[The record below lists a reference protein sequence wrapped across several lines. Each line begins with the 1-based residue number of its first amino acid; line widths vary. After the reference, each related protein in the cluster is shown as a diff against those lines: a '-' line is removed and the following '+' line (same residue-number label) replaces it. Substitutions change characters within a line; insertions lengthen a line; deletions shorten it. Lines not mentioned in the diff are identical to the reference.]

1 LGVHA
6 PIGWQD
12 NCQVERQRDTNP
24 RPQATTDLAQQ
35 ATVTPRLRQYFPE
48 TLLWQPS
55 VETDPNG
62 RARISW
68 KFADNLTTWKIS
80 LIASTLDGRLA
91 TVDKE
96 VKSFQPF
103 FVEHDPPKVLTLGDR
118 ISLPVV
124 IRNYTEKP
132 ERVKVEMPAADW
144 FQSSSMAIQ
153 EASLSPGGNTKLI
166 FPFEAIATTSLGKQR
181 VIASGPNVA
190 DAIERSVT
198 VHPDGAEL
206 THTDGRIV
214 SGNARWQFD
223 IPEEAISSSV
233 HTDLKIYPDLLSQV
247 TESLEGMLERPWG
260 CGEQTISSTYPSV
273 LLLKFEQQSKRS
285 LGPLHDRAVRY
296 VGLGYTRLL
305 SYLDDSGGFTYW
317 GRGEPDLA
325 LTAYAVRFLHDA
337 SEFAPVDPNI
347 LDRARQWLFRQQKSD
362 GSWMERHWYAS
373 SPVEDAIL
381 TSYIGHILAETQPSD
396 PKEKNADVEKSA
408 IRRALDTV
416 AVATNNFTDPYLFAS
431 YGLAEISAG
440 QPKRADGV
448 LEKLRTAAQSERG
461 GSHWEL
467 QTNTPFYGWGHAG
480 SVETTALA
488 AQFLDR
494 ANHSEDRALVN
505 RGLEFLIEQKDRY
518 GAWYSTQTTVNVIDA
533 LLLLAS
539 RETAGTALPL
549 RIAVNGSP
557 QALRTSQALF
567 LGPQLLDLSS
577 LTHKGTNTIEISG
590 GNGTL
595 SSAQTVTEYYVP
607 WTSPLAVPKS
617 GPLKLNVSCDRTR
630 LEVGAK
636 VTCSVLTERIGSA
649 GHGMMI
655 AEIGI
660 PPGVDVDRE
669 GLQKQMSGNGWDL
682 SSFDVLPD
690 RIVAYVWPR
699 AGGTKFSL
707 SFTPRMAVEAQAAP
721 HTLFDYYNP
730 DASVTV
736 APDRFT
742 VLEPALAAAR

>member
-1 LGVHA
+1 
-6 PIGWQD
+6 
-12 NCQVERQRDTNP
+12 
-24 RPQATTDLAQQ
+24 
-35 ATVTPRLRQYFPE
+35 
-48 TLLWQPS
+48 
-55 VETDPNG
+55 
-62 RARISW
+62 
-68 KFADNLTTWKIS
+68 
-80 LIASTLDGRLA
+80 
-91 TVDKE
+91 
-96 VKSFQPF
+96 
-103 FVEHDPPKVLTLGDR
+103 
-118 ISLPVV
+118 
-124 IRNYTEKP
+124 
-132 ERVKVEMPAADW
+132 
-144 FQSSSMAIQ
+144 
-153 EASLSPGGNTKLI
+153 
-166 FPFEAIATTSLGKQR
+166 
-181 VIASGPNVA
+181 
-190 DAIERSVT
+190 
-198 VHPDGAEL
+198 
-206 THTDGRIV
+206 
-214 SGNARWQFD
+214 
-223 IPEEAISSSV
+223 
-233 HTDLKIYPDLLSQV
+233 
-247 TESLEGMLERPWG
+247 
-260 CGEQTISSTYPSV
+260 